1 MKPIFCAVC
10 KELIDPNED
19 YHLGPIDEFYHEE
32 CCPSCQEEDGAEFDE
47 LYLLFVDGFGAA
59 ESVESELV
67 AA

>member
-32 CCPSCQEEDGAEFDE
+32 CCPSCQAEDGADE
-47 LYLLFVDGFGAA
+47 SWAAYLANEELDKVA
-59 ESVESELV
+59 EEMGL
-67 AA
+67 